1 MVLHFNDLTVSF
13 ISCVIKADVCI
24 ALLAPC
30 CAQRCPASVTADAL
44 IFCLLSLIGYAL
56 MPAGRS
62 DLSDS
67 SEISSRSS
75 IVSNCSVDSAPTVSC
90 PSEAPGNT
98 PADGSQ
104 PCTSSSSS
112 RHSTMRDTSFTLS
125 TSAEELTVPEH
136 TSASEMAD
144 SGRGSWTSCSS
155 NSHDNLQTL
164 PGQRALD
171 LLNHR
176 HTPMG
181 GPIAEVEIGPGLP
194 EDSCSRDGSELSQ
207 SRQSWTSS
215 SSLSD
220 TYEGS
225 YGTIKRKAAD
235 HAASDGQHSTDA
247 SYKMI
252 TSSTE
257 KGLIVYCVT
266 SPCKDDRFKAPPPTP
281 PGYQGLSLG
290 DAHVQDGGALRP
302 AHIKP
307 PDYSVALQR
316 CKLRHSLAEPN
327 LSRPPSVTL
336 HPHAD
341 SEEDEQVSAV

>member
-1 MVLHFNDLTVSF
+1 MF
-13 ISCVIKADVCI
+13 
-24 ALLAPC
+24 
-30 CAQRCPASVTADAL
+30 
-44 IFCLLSLIGYAL
+44 
-56 MPAGRS
+56 
-62 DLSDS
+62 S
-67 SEISSRSS
+67 S
-75 IVSNCSVDSAPTVSC
+75 
-90 PSEAPGNT
+90 
-98 PADGSQ
+98 
-104 PCTSSSSS
+104 
-112 RHSTMRDTSFTLS
+112 
-125 TSAEELTVPEH
+125 SAEELTVPEQ
-136 TSASEMAD
+136 TSVSELAD

-164 PGQRALD
+164 SGQRALD

-225 YGTIKRKAAD
+225 YGTIKRKT
-235 HAASDGQHSTDA
+235 QNQQSTDA
-247 SYKMI
+247 SYKTI

-266 SPCKDDRFKAPPPTP
+266 SPCKDDRLKAPPPTP
-281 PGYQGLSLG
+281 PGYQGLTLG
-290 DAHVQDGGALRP
+290 DAQDGGASRP
-302 AHIKP
+302 THVKP
-307 PDYSVALQR
+307 PEYSVALQR

-336 HPHAD
+336 HSHAD